1 MKFEAEGARD
11 TDQLEY
17 GGGWYL
23 SPQIIVWAVDGFTG
37 VKVEKLSVSFLL
49 ETHEYI

>member
-11 TDQLEY
+11 TDQLEC
-17 GGGWYL
+17 GGGWYF
-23 SPQIIVWAVDGFTG
+23 SPHIIVWAVDGFRG